1 MFNCERFGCLV
12 LLAAVWLSSVICD
25 LQIFTT
31 LCKSVETKK
40 RPFQIYEGSQILFTM
55 GRKFYLQKFTPPIYV
70 IFGGLSIYRR
80 RYRYSRILQLNYF
93 LYFRILNALHIEIRK
108 SKI

>member
-70 IFGGLSIYRR
+70 IFGGLSMDELHEW
-80 RYRYSRILQLNYF
+80 LQEFTF
-93 LYFRILNALHIEIRK
+93 LHF
-108 SKI
+108 SK

>member
-70 IFGGLSIYRR
+70 IFGGLSLTSATTRSEHIGGFLLIFLLCK
-80 RYRYSRILQLNYF
+80 ILIVHV
-93 LYFRILNALHIEIRK
+93 ILLF
-108 SKI
+108 